1 MATATVMAMRHPRK
15 RPEAPRLHG
24 VAAICLTLL
33 APAAAWAQQNDGGQR
48 SSGLVVQPRI
58 SVQTMAT
65 DNVMLTSN
73 RDDALVT
80 TVTPGIGLVSRGGRF
95 VGMLD
100 YSLSGVLY
108 TKTVQP
114 NRFQQALRASGS
126 VDVIENTFQVDAVAS
141 ISQQSISALGAQTT
155 DSSLG
160 GVNRTEVASLT
171 VSPVL
176 HGRLGPLA
184 AVELRGNLGE
194 SRAKNNTL
202 GNVRQTG
209 GTLNLSGLYPSM
221 VNWFATLSDQRSQFR
236 GYDND
241 SRSTQA
247 YAGLRFTPDVDLMFA
262 VNGGRERSNYL
273 VGTQATSALW
283 GGSVNWV
290 PSPRTKVAA
299 DWMRHS
305 YGNSHSFNIEH
316 RLARS
321 AFRYTDTQAVSQLP
335 QVGQVSMG
343 SVYDLLFQQYA
354 SIEPDPVKRDA
365 IVRAFLSSNGI
376 NPDSQLVSRVLTNAP
391 SIQRSQQLSY
401 SFTGLRMNF
410 ILSANSGWTN
420 RLGTTTVVAG
430 DLSNFQRIVQ
440 RGVSASLTHKL
451 TLQSTLGLSYGVIHN
466 SGQGGTGLLANDIQ
480 LRTATVSWQTQLALR
495 TQFALLLRHA
505 QSDGATS
512 YRENALTANLVQTF

>member
-1 MATATVMAMRHPRK
+1 MRLR
-15 RPEAPRLHG
+15 G
-24 VAAICLTLL
+24 AAALCLTAL
-33 APAAAWAQQNDGGQR
+33 APVAWAQQQLDTGQR
-48 SSGLVVQPRI
+48 STGLIIQPRLG
-58 SVQTMAT
+58 VQVTAT
-65 DNVMLTSN
+65 DNVMLTHN
-73 RDDALVT
+73 GDDALIT
-80 TVTPGIGLVSRGGRF
+80 SVTPGISLVSRGGRF

-100 YSLSGVLY
+100 YSLSSILY
-108 TKTVQP
+108 TKTEQG

-126 VDVIENTFQVDAVAS
+126 VDVIENTFQVDAVAN
-141 ISQQSISALGAQTT
+141 ISQQSISALGAQTS

-160 GVNRTEVASLT
+160 GLNRTEVATLT
-171 VSPVL
+171 VSPLL
-176 HGRLGPLA
+176 HGRIGPLA
-184 AVELRGNLGE
+184 LFELRGTLGE
-194 SRAKNNTL
+194 SRTKNNTL
-202 GNVRQTG
+202 GNVQQTG
-209 GTLNLSGLYPSM
+209 GSLNLTGPNPGI

-247 YAGLRFTPDVDLMFA
+247 YAGLRFVPDVDVMFSL
-262 VNGGRERSNYL
+262 NGGRERSNYL
-273 VGTQATSALW
+273 SGTEETSALW
-283 GGSVNWV
+283 GGSVTWA

-299 DWMRHS
+299 DWMRHN

-335 QVGQVSMG
+335 QVGQVSLG

-365 IVRAFLSSNGI
+365 LVRAFLSSNGI

-401 SFTGLRMNF
+401 TFTGVRMSF
-410 ILSANSGWTN
+410 VLSASGGWTN
-420 RLGTTTVVAG
+420 RLGTTTVVSG

-440 RGVSASLTHKL
+440 RGVSGTVTHKVSPL
-451 TLQSTLGLSYGVIHN
+451 STLGLSYGVIHN
-466 SGQGGTGLLANDIQ
+466 SGEGGTTTIANNIQ
-480 LRTATVSWQTQLALR
+480 LRTATLSLQTQLALR
-495 TQFALLLRHA
+495 TQLSVLLRHA